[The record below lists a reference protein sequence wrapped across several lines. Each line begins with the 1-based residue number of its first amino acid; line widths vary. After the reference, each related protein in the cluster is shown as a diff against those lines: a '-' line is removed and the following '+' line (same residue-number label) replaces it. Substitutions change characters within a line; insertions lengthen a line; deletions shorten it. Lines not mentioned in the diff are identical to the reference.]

1 MANDSWPLSTF
12 VARKKS
18 SNRAI
23 CEDKTC
29 FSSASRLPQIRSPLK
44 IFSQLPEEVIEM
56 TFGFCSWSYCK
67 NVAQVRCIRQSDVA
81 QICLADNFTVEE
93 IAHKHYT
100 TKQRIQYSF
109 IGLASE
115 RLDQFIPGRLKIIE
129 ELSVHAACW
138 VERFW
143 MLVEKTRRTRPSA
156 GIL

>member
-1 MANDSWPLSTF
+1 
-12 VARKKS
+12 
-18 SNRAI
+18 
-23 CEDKTC
+23 
-29 FSSASRLPQIRSPLK
+29 
-44 IFSQLPEEVIEM
+44 M
-56 TFGFCSWSYCK
+56 TLGFASWSYCK

-129 ELSVHAACW
+129 ELPVHAACW

-143 MLVEKTRRTRPSA
+143 MLVEKLAGLDRRQEFSDCGGSPIKGFHQCWDISSSA
-156 GIL
+156 LLWEWRNESRVDVYLIGCD